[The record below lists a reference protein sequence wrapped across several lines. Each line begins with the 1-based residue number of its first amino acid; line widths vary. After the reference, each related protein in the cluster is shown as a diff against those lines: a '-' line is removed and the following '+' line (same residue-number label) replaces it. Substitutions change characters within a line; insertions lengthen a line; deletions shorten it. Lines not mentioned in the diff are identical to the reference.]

1 MMIDA
6 QATNRERPHVAV
18 LRIWTEYDD
27 VPGKP
32 GEVTECHWME
42 YVKKGSNGASV
53 TEKVRRI
60 EKTNAALWE
69 VVEGSYRAWLKGQED
84 PVDGT
89 PLAAWPG
96 VNPAQADRLKMIHVR
111 TVEDVAALTEA
122 DLDRVG
128 MGARALRDKARSFIE
143 AKKGSSI
150 VAEAMAEKDRQI
162 AELMQNVADLTATV
176 KDLAEKAGVTEKRG
190 PGRPP
195 KAA

>member
-1 MMIDA
+1 MMIDS

-96 VNPAQADRLKMIHVR
+96 VNPAQADRLKLIHVR
-111 TVEDVAALTEA
+111 TVEDVAALTDA

-128 MGARALRDKARSFIE
+128 MGARSLRDKARAFIE

-176 KDLAEKAGVTEKRG
+176 KDLADRAGVTEKRG